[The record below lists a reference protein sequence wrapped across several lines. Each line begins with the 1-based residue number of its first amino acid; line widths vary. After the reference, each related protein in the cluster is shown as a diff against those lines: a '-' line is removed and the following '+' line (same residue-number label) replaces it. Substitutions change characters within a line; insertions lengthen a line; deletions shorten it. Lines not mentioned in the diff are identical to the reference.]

1 MVTVSGLYVA
11 LASAYWF
18 IWRMK
23 TWIEWR
29 RGLCGEREDVIR
41 GQAEV
46 IGLLEE
52 TIRVLL
58 EEKCG

>member
-1 MVTVSGLYVA
+1 VTVSGLYVA
-11 LASAYWF
+11 LASAYWL

-23 TWIEWR
+23 MWIERWKA
-29 RGLCGEREDVIR
+29 LCGEREEVIR

-46 IGLLEE
+46 IGLQEE
-52 TIRVLL
+52 VIRVLL